1 MSTGTWNEGSSAV
14 CESFQLDLS
23 CLLDRELDSEA
34 AGRAVVHMEACT
46 ACREFFE
53 DTRSQIRI
61 HRDLA
66 EPDRLFARVAM
77 LTGASNLGVDA
88 IEGIDLVHRL
98 ATIFYQLGKAYVLA
112 SIDPGYRERVFEAAV
127 PLESAQV
134 RGRGFVDGVVMN
146 GKETAGGLDWKRARS
161 MLNGRLEKIES
172 PLEKGRRLLE
182 EAIAADPSHEEAQLY
197 LAFLHAHEGR
207 RLLAAEEYRRIF
219 DTGLDDRNRGHAA
232 IQLGRPPLRR
242 EGLPEGDRPL
252 ALGHDQRP
260 GGQRRSFL
268 RGAFQLGDGL
278 RLDAKPEAFA
288 GLLPGA
294 VGSAPEPDG
303 GGGRPLPP
311 FLGPARLDRLPAGIR
326 RGAAPDLSGAVRAG
340 GEPDAPGVLG
350 DLGVR
355 GRMR

>member
-23 CLLDRELDSEA
+23 CLLDRELDIEA

-232 IQLGRPPLRR
+232 IQLGRLHSAEKVYPKAIALWRWVTTSGLADSDDRFFVARFNLGMVYALTRNQKRSLAYFR
-242 EGLPEGDRPL
+242 ELLDRHPSRTGEVADL
-252 ALGHDQRP
+252 F
-260 GGQRRSFL
+260 RRSS
-268 RGAFQLGDGL
+268 GL
-278 RLDAKPEAFA
+278 RDSIDSQPGFAEALLRTCPELFA
-288 GLLPGA
+288 QAAGPMP
-294 VGSAPEPDG
+294 PES
-303 GGGRPLPP
+303 
-311 FLGPARLDRLPAGIR
+311 LGT
-326 RGAAPDLSGAVRAG
+326 SGY
-340 GEPDAPGVLG
+340 EDE
-350 DLGVR
+350 
-355 GRMR
+355 